1 MKQKI
6 VLEKIIVELSRVIV
20 GATFAFSGFV
30 KAVDPLGFTYKMQD
44 YLISLNLE
52 GLFSIALPL
61 AIIMVVAEFV
71 LGVFLLLGINSKV
84 TTRLIG
90 LFMVFFTPLTFWIA
104 LTNPVADCGCFGDA
118 LVISNWVSFYKNI
131 ILFAGIAFLVIKWK
145 KITPLFSAKKAIIA
159 SFFIILYG
167 LLFSLHNTYN
177 LPIIDFR
184 PYKIGANIPDQ
195 MFVDPDKA
203 DIYETI
209 FIYSKDGVEKEFSES
224 DYPWNDSSWI
234 FIDMETRLVKEG
246 IKPAIED
253 FAIESLYL
261 DESGEWSVGGDITD
275 LILSDTTYTFIMVS
289 YSLEKMSERYLPRFN
304 DIVNY
309 ADEKGYP
316 FYLLT
321 ASSTNSVKEWEAKH
335 NTGVQF
341 CHADERTLKT
351 MIRANPGLMLI
362 KEGTVINKWDD
373 SKVPSPENLLIKKPD
388 QGKGTELLISI
399 ILFFVPLLILKVS
412 YRKK

>member
-1 MKQKI
+1 VKQKI

-167 LLFSLHNTYN
+167 LLFSLHNTY
-177 LPIIDFR
+177 
-184 PYKIGANIPDQ
+184 
-195 MFVDPDKA
+195 
-203 DIYETI
+203 
-209 FIYSKDGVEKEFSES
+209 
-224 DYPWNDSSWI
+224 
-234 FIDMETRLVKEG
+234 
-246 IKPAIED
+246 
-253 FAIESLYL
+253 
-261 DESGEWSVGGDITD
+261 
-275 LILSDTTYTFIMVS
+275 
-289 YSLEKMSERYLPRFN
+289 
-304 DIVNY
+304 
-309 ADEKGYP
+309 
-316 FYLLT
+316 
-321 ASSTNSVKEWEAKH
+321 
-335 NTGVQF
+335 
-341 CHADERTLKT
+341 
-351 MIRANPGLMLI
+351 
-362 KEGTVINKWDD
+362 
-373 SKVPSPENLLIKKPD
+373 
-388 QGKGTELLISI
+388 
-399 ILFFVPLLILKVS
+399 
-412 YRKK
+412 